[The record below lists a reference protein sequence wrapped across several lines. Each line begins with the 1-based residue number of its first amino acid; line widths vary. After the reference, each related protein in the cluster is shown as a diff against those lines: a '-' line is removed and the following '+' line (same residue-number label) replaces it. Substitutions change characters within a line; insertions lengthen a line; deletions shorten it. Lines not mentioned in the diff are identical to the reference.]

1 MVNLVTAADRAA
13 LDELERLPG
22 SLELPDSDD
31 TPVDNEG
38 QNDIPNGLRLALA
51 QIWHNRQDWFFG
63 VDMGIYDRKGQQ
75 DRKVTIVPDGFL
87 SLGVVRRK
95 GQYGRSS
102 YVLAEENNIV
112 PTLALEYLSKTYG
125 GEYDSKL
132 AVYAQLGVPYYV
144 VYNPEGRRG
153 HQRLEMYHLEQGTYR
168 LQTASEPFWIP
179 EIELGIGRVQGIL
192 SGIRMEWLTWFDPLG
207 QAYPLP
213 EEVIE
218 NLRVKM
224 QRQQGRIA
232 KLEKLAQ
239 DERSRAEQERS
250 RAEIAETLAQQER
263 SRAEQERSRAA
274 IAETLAQQER
284 LARLQLID
292 RLKQMGI
299 DSSLLD
305 D

>member
-38 QNDIPNGLRLALA
+38 QNDIPNGLRLALS
-51 QIWHNRQDWFFG
+51 QLWHNRQDWFFG
-63 VDMGIYDRKGQQ
+63 VDMGIYDRQGQH

-112 PTLALEYLSKTYG
+112 PTVALEYLSKTYG

-153 HQRLEMYHLEQGTYR
+153 HQRLEMYHLERGNYQ
-168 LQTASEPFWIP
+168 LQQTSEPFWIP

-192 SGIRMEWLTWFDPLG
+192 SGIPMEWLTWFDHLG

-218 NLRVKM
+218 TLRVKV

-232 KLEKLAQ
+232 KLEQLAQ
-239 DERSRAEQERS
+239 DERSRAEM
-250 RAEIAETLAQQER
+250 AEFLAQQER
-263 SRAEQERSRAA
+263 SRAEM
-274 IAETLAQQER
+274 AEALAQQER

-305 D
+305 N

>member
-51 QIWHNRQDWFFG
+51 QLWHNRQDWFFG
-63 VDMGIYDRKGQQ
+63 VDMGIYDRQGQH

-102 YVLAEENNIV
+102 YVLAEENNII
-112 PTLALEYLSKTYG
+112 PILALEYLSKTYG

-153 HQRLEMYHLEQGTYR
+153 HQRLEMYHLAQGNYQ
-168 LQTASEPFWIP
+168 LQPTSEPFWIP

-192 SGIRMEWLTWFDPLG
+192 SGIPMEWLTWFDHLG

-218 NLRVKM
+218 TLRVKV

-232 KLEKLAQ
+232 KLEQLAQ
-239 DERSRAEQERS
+239 EERSRAE
-250 RAEIAETLAQQER
+250 
-263 SRAEQERSRAA
+263 
-274 IAETLAQQER
+274 QER

-292 RLKQMGI
+292 RLKQMGM
-299 DSSLLD
+299 DSSLWD
-305 D
+305 S

>member
-38 QNDIPNGLRLALA
+38 QNDIPNGLRLALS
-51 QIWHNRQDWFFG
+51 QLWHNRQDWFFG
-63 VDMGIYDRKGQQ
+63 VDMGIYDRQGQH

-102 YVLAEENNIV
+102 YVLAEENNII

-168 LQTASEPFWIP
+168 PQTVSEPFWIP

-192 SGIRMEWLTWFDPLG
+192 SGIRMEWLTWFDHLG

-218 NLRVKM
+218 TLRVKV

-232 KLEKLAQ
+232 KLEQLAQ
-239 DERSRAEQERS
+239 EERSRTEQERS
-250 RAEIAETLAQQER
+250 RAEMAEA
-263 SRAEQERSRAA
+263 RAE
-274 IAETLAQQER
+274 QER
-284 LARLQLID
+284 LARLLLID

-299 DSSLLD
+299 DLSLLD

>member
-1 MVNLVTAADRAA
+1 MVNLATASDRAA

-51 QIWHNRQDWFFG
+51 QLWHNRQDWFFG
-63 VDMGIYDRKGQQ
+63 VDMGIYDR
-75 DRKVTIVPDGFL
+75 
-87 SLGVVRRK
+87 
-95 GQYGRSS
+95 
-102 YVLAEENNIV
+102 
-112 PTLALEYLSKTYG
+112 
-125 GEYDSKL
+125 
-132 AVYAQLGVPYYV
+132 
-144 VYNPEGRRG
+144 
-153 HQRLEMYHLEQGTYR
+153 
-168 LQTASEPFWIP
+168 
-179 EIELGIGRVQGIL
+179 IGRVQGIL
-192 SGIRMEWLTWFDPLG
+192 SGIPMEWLTWFDHLG

-218 NLRVKM
+218 TLRVKV

-232 KLEKLAQ
+232 KLEQLAQ
-239 DERSRAEQERS
+239 EERS
-250 RAEIAETLAQQER
+250 RAEIAEF
-263 SRAEQERSRAA
+263 
-274 IAETLAQQER
+274 LAQQER

-305 D
+305 N